1 MKYREIYDEYNLWLL
16 KKCNSSEKLL
26 LLKEGYISTKRISR
40 KKYSYLQKKVNGK
53 INSEYIKEEMLPKIK
68 SELQKRAEIKK
79 TIKIAENELDRLET
93 AAKTLDKSLYHKFI
107 ILKRCSAMDLM
118 PLEMRKISLE
128 FGNAMT
134 ALEGISASED
144 SEKNL
149 SLWTAGKYSFK
160 DGYLQTL
167 QKYNLIEDMI

>member
-1 MKYREIYDEYNLWLL
+1 MRYREIYDEYNSWLL
-16 KKCNSSEKLL
+16 KKSDCSEKLL
-26 LLKEGYISTKRISR
+26 LLKDGYISTKTISG
-40 KKYSYLQKKVNGK
+40 KKYSYFQKKADGK
-53 INSEYIKEEMLPKIK
+53 LHSEYIKEEMLPEIK
-68 SELQKRAEIKK
+68 SGLQKRAEIKK
-79 TIKIAENELDRLET
+79 TIKTADAELNRLET

-107 ILKRCSAMDLM
+107 ILKRCSVMDSM
-118 PLEMRKISLE
+118 PLGMRKKSLE

-134 ALEGISASED
+134 ALEGIPASDD

-149 SLWTAGKYSFK
+149 SLWTAGQHSFK